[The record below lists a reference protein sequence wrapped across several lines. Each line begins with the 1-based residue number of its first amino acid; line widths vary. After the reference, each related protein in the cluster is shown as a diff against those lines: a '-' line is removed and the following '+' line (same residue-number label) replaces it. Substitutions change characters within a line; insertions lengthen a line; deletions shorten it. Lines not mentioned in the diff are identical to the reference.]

1 MTHSH
6 TRSLM
11 KQSKRLLTICSLAAF
26 VGLVSGPLSAADD
39 KGTKASK
46 SAAGEAGAAG
56 AKLAGPDAAFVKSA
70 AADGIAEVKLGELAR
85 DKAENP
91 AVKEFGSMMATEH
104 AKANEE
110 LAGIATAKGVEVPAE
125 LDGKHKS
132 LHAKLSKLSGA
143 AFDKEYSSEM
153 VKAHKK
159 AVSDFEKA
167 SKSAKDPEVKAF
179 AEKTL
184 PTLKHHLEKAQ
195 SLQAGEKVKKGA

>member
-1 MTHSH
+1 
-6 TRSLM
+6 M
-11 KQSKRLLTICSLAAF
+11 KQTKRILTLCSLAA
-26 VGLVSGPLSAADD
+26 VAALTSAPLFAADE
-39 KGTKASK
+39 KGSKASK
-46 SAAGEAGAAG
+46 AAGETGAA
-56 AKLAGPDAAFVKSA
+56 AVKLAGPDAAFVKNA
-70 AADGIAEVKLGELAR
+70 AADGVAEVKLGELAR

-91 AVKEFGSMMATEH
+91 AVKEFGAMMATDH
-104 AKANEE
+104 GKANEE
-110 LAGIATAKGVEVPAE
+110 LAAIATAKGIEVPSE

-143 AFDKEYSSEM
+143 EFDKEYSSEM

-195 SLQAGEKVKKGA
+195 SLQSGEKAKKGA